1 MHLSTILLAAL
12 DSQAAPLPIYTG
24 LGAVQCLETFKGS
37 VNRSLA
43 QLTVHVCDHT
53 CYRSIIKRHESS
65 HSDDFMILLLIA
77 ARLAIPCDA
86 EHCY

>member
-24 LGAVQCLETFKGS
+24 LGAVQRLETFKGS

-43 QLTVHVCDHT
+43 QLTVHVRIMRAT
-53 CYRSIIKRHESS
+53 VLSS
-65 HSDDFMILLLIA
+65 SVISLYITIFL
-77 ARLAIPCDA
+77 
-86 EHCY
+86 